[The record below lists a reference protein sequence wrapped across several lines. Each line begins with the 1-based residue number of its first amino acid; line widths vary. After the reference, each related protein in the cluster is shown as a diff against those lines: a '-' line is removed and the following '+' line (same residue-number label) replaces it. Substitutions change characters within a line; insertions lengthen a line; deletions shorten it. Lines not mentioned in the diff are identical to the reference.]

1 MRAAALLVVLALA
14 ACVPVGSVDP
24 VVAKDVEQC
33 SAESGF
39 TARAAA
45 AHASGVQGDI
55 PGTPKEMAA
64 INACLKA
71 RAPETRSVGGIP
83 QTMQTQVQGGTVTK
97 AYTYGTPPPATAAGK
112 PAALAIPT
120 GPRACRNT
128 FTGGDGYACLPI

>member
-1 MRAAALLVVLALA
+1 MRVVALLAVLALA

-71 RAPETRSVGGIP
+71 RAPEMRSVGGIP
-83 QTMQTQVQGGTVTK
+83 QTMQTQVRGGTVTK
-97 AYTYGTPPPATAAGK
+97 TYTYGTPPATAAGK
-112 PAALAIPT
+112 PAASPVAT
-120 GPRACRNT
+120 AHRACRNT
-128 FTGGDGYACLPI
+128 MVGGDGYACLPI

>member
-1 MRAAALLVVLALA
+1 MRAAALLVVLALT

-71 RAPETRSVGGIP
+71 RAPEMRSVGGIP
-83 QTMQTQVQGGTVTK
+83 QSMKTQVRGGTVSKT
-97 AYTYGTPPPATAAGK
+97 YTYGTPPATASSK
-112 PAALAIPT
+112 PAAVTIT
-120 GPRACRNT
+120 QGRRACRNT
-128 FTGGDGYACLPI
+128 MVGGDGYACMPI